1 MRRVNTAENHATHG
15 VSQIKLTNFLLN
27 NLSQF
32 NLKPTTKL
40 VLLYLSGCYN
50 PKHADVFPKQKT
62 IALQMGISEASVIRA
77 IQELHK
83 EGLIISE
90 RKYTNRYK
98 FTSRILNLGG
108 LVEDFS
114 ETNKMQVENSQN
126 VRLETSNLQP
136 PCIEQKEEQIKEQTV
151 SEKSSSVEE
160 ENRGGNV
167 YLIQSEEDRILEEY
181 AMKHGARNVKAYI
194 NTLKNSGSAKKII
207 REYKTKKWY
216 AHRAACDIQETQ
228 NLLKLYDKYKQES
241 VCPSDYSREEAEKY
255 IKTLN
260 PALWNRGCCAELIEK
275 YSFQDCLAKWEKERK
290 TCN

>member
-1 MRRVNTAENHATHG
+1 MRRENTAEKHAAHG
-15 VSQIKLTNFLLN
+15 VSQIQLTNFLLN

-108 LVEDFS
+108 MVEDFS
-114 ETNKMQVENSQN
+114 EANKMQVENSQN
-126 VRLETSNLQP
+126 ERLETCNLQP
-136 PCIEQKEEQIKEQTV
+136 PCIEQKEEQKKEQTGNI
-151 SEKSSSVEE
+151 K
-160 ENRGGNV
+160 GGNV
-167 YLIQSEEDRILEEY
+167 YLFQSEEDRILEDY
-181 AMKHGARNVKAYI
+181 AIKHGARNVKAYI
-194 NTLKNSGSAKKII
+194 STLKSSGSAKKII
-207 REYKTKKWY
+207 REYKNKKWVTQ
-216 AHRAACDIQETQ
+216 RAKNDILETQ
-228 NLLKLYDKYKQES
+228 ELLKQYNEVHDGSPYE
-241 VCPSDYSREEAEKY
+241 C
-255 IKTLN
+255 N
-260 PALWNRGCCAELIEK
+260 G
-275 YSFQDCLAKWEKERK
+275 WERVGKLMGLK
-290 TCN
+290 

>member
-1 MRRVNTAENHATHG
+1 MRRVNTAEKHAAHG
-15 VSQIKLTNFLLN
+15 FSQIKLTNWLLN

-62 IALQMGISEASVIRA
+62 IALQMGISERSVISA

-83 EGLIISE
+83 EGLVISE

-108 LVEDFS
+108 MVEDLFEPEEIAEDKCKKYSKES
-114 ETNKMQVENSQN
+114 EKFA
-126 VRLETSNLQP
+126 P

-151 SEKSSSVEE
+151 SEKSSPVEE
-160 ENRGGNV
+160 KDRGGNV

-181 AMKHGARNVKAYI
+181 AIKHGARNVKAYI
-194 NTLKNSGSAKKII
+194 NTLKSSGSAKKII

-216 AHRAACDIQETQ
+216 AQRAVCEIRETKE
-228 NLLKLYDKYKQES
+228 LLKSYDENAKTAKL
-241 VCPSDYSREEAEKY
+241 VTDSDRNAW
-255 IKTLN
+255 L
-260 PALWNRGCCAELIEK
+260 ELGQRLK
-275 YSFQDCLAKWEKERK
+275 KK
-290 TCN
+290 

>member
-1 MRRVNTAENHATHG
+1 MRRVNTAEKHAAHG
-15 VSQIKLTNFLLN
+15 VSQIQLTNFLLN

-108 LVEDFS
+108 MVEGFL
-114 ETNKMQVENSQN
+114 ETNNMQVENSQKAT
-126 VRLETSNLQP
+126 LETSNLQA
-136 PCIEQKEEQIKEQTV
+136 PCIEQKEEQKIEQTV
-151 SEKSSSVEE
+151 SKKCSPVEKEY
-160 ENRGGNV
+160 RGGNV
-167 YLIQSEEDRILEEY
+167 YLFQSEEDRILEEY
-181 AMKHGARNVKAYI
+181 ARPRAKKSVEGYI
-194 NTLKNSGSAKKII
+194 KFLKESGSAKKII
-207 REYKTKKWY
+207 REYKAKKWFKQ
-216 AHRAACDIQETQ
+216 RAAYDIQETQ
-228 NLLKLYDKYKQES
+228 VL
-241 VCPSDYSREEAEKY
+241 
-255 IKTLN
+255 IKEQ
-260 PALWNRGCCAELIEK
+260 AELSK
-275 YSFQDCLAKWEKERK
+275 TKQDFRESEAMLNFAKRHGLKK
-290 TCN
+290 